1 MSSLTLSSFG
11 SPTCSR
17 VRKKTN
23 FDSDS
28 DSEILG
34 SILGDKVEKWGK
46 NTNGNY
52 FFIEIME

>member
-17 VRKKTN
+17 VRKKKTN

-28 DSEILG
+28 DSEILR
-34 SILGDKVEKWGK
+34 SILGGKKEKWSK
-46 NTNGNY
+46 NINGNY
-52 FFIEIME
+52 FLLK

>member
-34 SILGDKVEKWGK
+34 SILGGKVE
-46 NTNGNY
+46 NGVR
-52 FFIEIME
+52 ILTEIIFLLK